1 MSCMIPCIM
10 PSRSPLTLSRP
21 LYEELRACLLEPIAQ
36 DRWKVGETIPTE
48 SALAS
53 EFRVSVG
60 TVRKAV
66 DALVAG
72 GVLLRRQGKGTF
84 VAAHDARRAMFH
96 FFHIVRREGEKVYP
110 KVRTLAFRRERADT
124 RVARDLAIPRAEPVI
139 CIRNLLT
146 LAGTPVIVD
155 DITLPMQLFP
165 GLSEEIFTT
174 RSNTIYHLYQSRY
187 GINVIRTDEKL
198 RAVSA
203 LPAQARL
210 LHIPAGSPLLEI
222 RRIALSCRDRRVEL
236 RISTVNTA
244 AHDYHNI
251 HGKGEALVSYR

>member
-1 MSCMIPCIM
+1 M
-10 PSRSPLTLSRP
+10 PSRSPLNLSRP
-21 LYEELRACLLEPIAQ
+21 LYEELRACLLEPISQ
-36 DRWKVGETIPTE
+36 DRWKVGESIPTE
-48 SALAS
+48 CALAS
-53 EFRVSVG
+53 EFRVSIG

-84 VAAHDARRAMFH
+84 VAAHNVPRLMFY
-96 FFHIVRREGEKVYP
+96 FFHVVPRDGEKVYP
-110 KVRTLAFRRERADT
+110 HVRTLAFRRGRADA
-124 RVARDLAIPRAEPVI
+124 RVARDLAIPRAEPII

-146 LAGTPVIVD
+146 LAGTPVMVD
-155 DITLPMQLFP
+155 DLTLPMQLFP

-174 RSNTIYHLYQSRY
+174 RRNTIYHLYQSRY
-187 GINVIRTDEKL
+187 SINVIRTDEKL

-203 LPAQARL
+203 LPAQAGL
-210 LHIPAGSPLLEI
+210 LSIPTGSPLLEI
-222 RRIALSCRDRRVEL
+222 RRIALSFRDRPVEL

-251 HGKGEALVSYR
+251 HGKGEVL

>member
-1 MSCMIPCIM
+1 MIRCII
-10 PSRSPLTLSRP
+10 PSRSPLNVSRP
-21 LYEELRACLLEPIAQ
+21 LYEELRARLLESISQ

-48 SALAS
+48 AALAS
-53 EFRVSVG
+53 EFRMSIG

-84 VAAHDARRAMFH
+84 VAAHNVHRLMFH
-96 FFHIVRREGEKVYP
+96 FFHIVPREGEKAYP
-110 KVRTLAFRRERADT
+110 EVRTLAFRRERADT

-139 CIRNLLT
+139 CIRNLLA

-174 RSNTIYHLYQSRY
+174 RGNTIYHLYQSRY
-187 GINVIRTDEKL
+187 SINVIRTDEKL

-203 LPAQARL
+203 LPAQASL
-210 LHIPAGSPLLEI
+210 LRIPAGSPLLEI
-222 RRIALSCRDRRVEL
+222 RRIALSFRERPVEL

-244 AHDYHNI
+244 AHDYHNL
-251 HGKGEALVSYR
+251 HGKGEVL